1 MRLKDLSLARKMALL
16 VAAITIL
23 NVAWGG
29 WTLYGDH
36 QTLFADKQREV
47 TAIVDAA
54 YSIAAG
60 FEQQAQAGKLSTEQ
74 AQAAALAAI
83 RLLRYENG
91 DYVWIND
98 LEHRV
103 VMHPIKPELDGQ
115 GVSGLK
121 DPAGTFVFREF
132 VKVAKAKG
140 AGYVDYL
147 WPKPGFEKPVEKTS
161 YVRLLK
167 SWNWVIGS
175 GLYLDDLQAEF
186 QGIALRTALSLAG
199 VTAAMLAFGWLFVR
213 NVVGPLT
220 DSVRTVQRLADEDL
234 TVEEGDHDRRDE
246 IGDLSR
252 AIAAFK
258 AKLLE
263 RRALTRREETEREEK
278 ERRREA
284 VERLIQDFSVTMAS
298 TMNQLA
304 DASSEMSAT
313 ADTVNRSASTTT
325 EQAVAVS
332 AAAEQAS
339 VNVQTVSAAAQELAA
354 SIAEVTRQVG
364 QANAVTSEAQHQASD
379 TADTVGR
386 LQTATAQ
393 INAVVELISTIA
405 AQTNLLALN
414 ATIEAARAGDAGK
427 GFAVVAGEV
436 KELANQTARAT
447 EDIGRQIAEM
457 QQVSDEA
464 TGAIAGIVETIE
476 RIGSISTSVAAAMDQ
491 QNAATQEIV
500 RSVEEVAGGTSIVA
514 ESIESVREAAVDSRG
529 AATSVSETAGQ
540 LNQQTTTL
548 REEVTA
554 FLQEIGRAGER
565 RNFTRRDCD
574 IEATVESAGGQVTG
588 RISNIGNG
596 GALFRGRVVGR
607 PGMAVTIV
615 VNGQRLEAQIVETGE
630 LTRFR
635 FTLDAANQRAV
646 ETVTNSL
653 AA

>member
-16 VAAITIL
+16 VAAITML

-29 WTLYGDH
+29 WMLYGDH
-36 QTLFADKQREV
+36 RTLLKDKQREI

-60 FEQQAQAGKLSTEQ
+60 FEQQAGAGALSTDQ

-83 RLLRYENG
+83 RLLRYEDG

-103 VMHPIKPELDGQ
+103 VMHPIKPELDGRD
-115 GVSGLK
+115 VSGLK

-132 VKVAKAKG
+132 VTVAKTAG
-140 AGYVDYL
+140 SGYVDYL
-147 WPKPGFEKPVEKTS
+147 WPKPGFEEPVGKTS
-161 YVRLLK
+161 YVKLLR

-186 QGIALRTALSLAG
+186 RAIALRTGLSVAG
-199 VTAAMLAFGWLFVR
+199 VTAAMLLFGWLFVR

-234 TVEEGDHDRRDE
+234 TVEEGDQSRADE

-263 RRALTRREETEREEK
+263 RRALTEREETERAEK

-284 VERLIQDFSVTMAS
+284 VERLIQDFSITMAS

-364 QANAVTSEAQHQASD
+364 QASSVTGEAQRQASD
-379 TADTVGR
+379 TAGTVGR

-529 AATSVSETAGQ
+529 AASSVSETAGQ
-540 LNQQTTTL
+540 LSQQTSTL

-565 RNFTRRDCD
+565 RNFARRDCD
-574 IEATVESAGGQVTG
+574 IEATVEAGGSRTAG
-588 RISNIGNG
+588 RICNIGNG
-596 GALFRGRVVGR
+596 GALFRGRVAGR
-607 PGMAVTIV
+607 TGETVTV
-615 VNGQRLEAQIVETGE
+615 LVNGQRLASQIVEAGE
-630 LTRFR
+630 LTRLR

-646 ETVTNSL
+646 EAVTRGL